1 MVAGRTRKPY
11 ELLTRHFLRQFLEND
26 LISPEAD
33 RSQLLAVVGSM
44 LLSLTLFV
52 SVFRSANYVTSILTP
67 GQAAVV
73 ALDDKFFFIAMALS

>member
-1 MVAGRTRKPY
+1 MDGRRARTPY
-11 ELLTRHFLRQFLEND
+11 VLLTRHFLRQFLEND

-52 SVFRSANYVTSILTP
+52 AVFRSGNYVIAILTP

-73 ALDDKFFFIAMALS
+73 YEGERVLGGGWIA